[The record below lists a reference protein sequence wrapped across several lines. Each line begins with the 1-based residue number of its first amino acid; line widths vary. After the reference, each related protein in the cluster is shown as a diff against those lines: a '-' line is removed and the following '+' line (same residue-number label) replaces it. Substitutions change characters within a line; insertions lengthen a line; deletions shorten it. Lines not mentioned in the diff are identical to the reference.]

1 MISTRRFRD
10 GGPNRS
16 IRAGTVP
23 GVFLVLVAM
32 LSFGGRAFASDPYVY
47 TSAAGRSPSSSS
59 KPVPYPIPPRLSL
72 REAMMIMLKAHPQY
86 RQAVHTY
93 EANREIIG
101 QALSNYWPHVS
112 VGAGYTYE
120 SGNFVI
126 SPGIPPAL
134 FSEIL
139 PPSNTAYS
147 YYQAQ
152 VNVSETI
159 FTFGQRVAQVR
170 QAKLNARSSRE
181 QAEWTM
187 YSLLANVEVAYDTL
201 AEDELLVDAAKR
213 TLKDYSEQLAVSQ
226 GEFEVGTASKFDVL
240 NAEVNRSNAKLNLIT
255 AVNNVKIAKV
265 GLLNAMGVEYGGHF
279 EVNTGLT
286 FTDKNVSIDDLLH
299 YALEKRPDLRSADDQ
314 SKADRQN
321 ELYYKSTY
329 LPTIGATAGYSYAS
343 VFFPLTY
350 NWFAGA
356 TVSVP
361 IFSGFLTVH
370 QVAQAQKTLAAA
382 NDSQES
388 LRQNLVMQVKQDYFN
403 MKTALERIDT
413 TRSLLSQARES
424 LRLAEGQYRVGVGSA
439 VAVTQ
444 AEADL
449 ASARAQYV
457 QAVFGYKIARA
468 NLIRDTGMDP
478 LKKLL
483 ERSKEEVSHE

>member
-1 MISTRRFRD
+1 MK
-10 GGPNRS
+10 G
-16 IRAGTVP
+16 IRGFSLERPAWKVAFPVLLGA
-23 GVFLVLVAM
+23 FLLGAASVAVTSAEAAA
-32 LSFGGRAFASDPYVY
+32 LTDDGRAPRTTAPF
-47 TSAAGRSPSSSS
+47 PSGQR
-59 KPVPYPIPPRLSL
+59 PVPFAIPPRLSL
-72 REAMMIMLKAHPQY
+72 REAMMITLKAHPQY

-120 SGNFVI
+120 TGNFVI
-126 SPGIPPAL
+126 SPGIPAG
-134 FSEIL
+134 FL
-139 PPSNTAYS
+139 PLIPPNSNTGYS

-152 VNVSETI
+152 ANVSETI

-170 QAKLNARSSRE
+170 QARLNARSSHE
-181 QAEWTM
+181 QAEWTL
-187 YSLLANVEVAYDTL
+187 YSLLTNVEVAYDTL
-201 AEDELLVDAAKR
+201 AEDELLVDAARR

-265 GLLNAMGVEYGGHF
+265 GLMNAMGVEYGGHF
-279 EVNTGLT
+279 EVNTALT
-286 FTDKNVSIDDLLH
+286 FTGKDTSLEDLLH
-299 YALEKRPDLRSADDQ
+299 YALEKRPDLKSAIDQ
-314 SKADRQN
+314 SNADRQN

-329 LPTIGATAGYSYAS
+329 LPTLGATA
-343 VFFPLTY
+343 TI
-350 NWFAGA
+350 
-356 TVSVP
+356 SVP

-370 QVAQAQKTLAAA
+370 QVAQAQKTLSAA

-413 TRSLLSQARES
+413 TRSLLSQAKES

>member
-1 MISTRRFRD
+1 MTRLSGLRAFVW
-10 GGPNRS
+10 GAAFF
-16 IRAGTVP
+16 AGTIIFVRIASPAPSVAEGNPIAEVTSVQDTTGIP
-23 GVFLVLVAM
+23 GRQSTVLV
-32 LSFGGRAFASDPYVY
+32 SY
-47 TSAAGRSPSSSS
+47 
-59 KPVPYPIPPRLSL
+59 PVPPRLSL
-72 REAMMIMLKAHPQY
+72 REAMMIALKAHPQY

-93 EANREIIG
+93 EANKEIIG

-120 SGNFVI
+120 TGNFVI

-134 FSEIL
+134 FSIIL
-139 PPSNTAYS
+139 PPNNVGFN

-152 VNVSETI
+152 VNVSETL
-159 FTFGQRVAQVR
+159 FTFGQRVTQVR
-170 QAKLNARSSRE
+170 QARLNAQSSQE
-181 QAEWTM
+181 QAEWTL
-187 YSLLANVEVAYDTL
+187 YQLLANVEVAYDTL
-201 AEDELLVDAAKR
+201 AEDELLVEAANR

-226 GEFEVGTASKFDVL
+226 GEFQVGTASKFDVL

-255 AVNNVKIAKV
+255 AVNNVKIARV
-265 GLLNAMGVEYGGHF
+265 GLLNAMGVEFGGHF
-279 EVNTGLT
+279 EVNTSLG
-286 FTDKNVSIDDLLH
+286 FTEKDATLSDLLIT
-299 YALEKRPDLRSADDQ
+299 ALGKRPDLRSANDQ
-314 SKADRQN
+314 SKADLQN

-329 LPTIGATAGYSYAS
+329 LPTFGATAGYSYAS

-382 NDSQES
+382 NDSEES
-388 LRQNLVMQVKQDYFN
+388 LRQNVVMQVKQDYFN
-403 MKTALERIDT
+403 MKTALDRIGT
-413 TRSLLSQARES
+413 TRSLLSQAKES

-468 NLIRDTGMDP
+468 NLIRDAGMDP
-478 LKKLL
+478 LKTLL